1 MSCDLLGMDLKKKKN
16 SAMAF
21 MVSFC
26 HLVIGS

>member
-1 MSCDLLGMDLKKKKN
+1 MDLKKKKN